1 MRNEVFEIWK
11 YCYGFDEVVTDD
23 ALNKGEESFI
33 RYIKKCQMNT
43 TFFFN
48 GSTDDSLAEQLKS
61 LYLKQELSKFVF
73 EHQGVGRE
81 ELLNAFRL
89 FIQKSKPESLEVPT
103 WKAGVS
109 HLHDIIKDM
118 PD

>member
-1 MRNEVFEIWK
+1 
-11 YCYGFDEVVTDD
+11 
-23 ALNKGEESFI
+23 
-33 RYIKKCQMNT
+33 MNT

-73 EHQGVGRE
+73 EHQGAGPE
-81 ELLNAFRL
+81 ELRNAFKL
-89 FIQKSKPESLEVPT
+89 FIQKTKPESLDFPT

-109 HLHDIIKDM
+109 NLHNIVKDM